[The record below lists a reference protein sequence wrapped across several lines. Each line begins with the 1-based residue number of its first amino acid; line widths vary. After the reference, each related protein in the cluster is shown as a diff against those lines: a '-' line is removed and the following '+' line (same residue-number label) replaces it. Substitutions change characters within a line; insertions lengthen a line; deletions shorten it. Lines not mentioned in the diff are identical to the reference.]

1 MSNNSTT
8 NNSKAT
14 NHNKPNM
21 NEIKPGQFVLMED
34 KMNTPIKAF
43 ILYKSGSSINPTYD
57 YIIPTNSINYND
69 ITKLSIWNEGL
80 SKGGNY
86 YNLSRKMG
94 GKNKRYTKRKY

>member
-1 MSNNSTT
+1 MSNT
-8 NNSKAT
+8 T

-57 YIIPTNSINYND
+57 YIIPTHSINYND
-69 ITKLSIWNEGL
+69 ITKLSIWNGV

-94 GKNKRYTKRKY
+94 GKKKRYTKRKY